1 MMGLGGEPLNWAVR
15 QRESG
20 GEPLNCGDEQ
30 QESVTAARGINMF
43 HGTIPLESQMIFVD
57 V

>member
-20 GEPLNCGDEQ
+20 GEPLNRGDEQ